1 MKKKKANLSVE
12 EQIKKLEKSIAKYG
26 DPNGTNAAKIQEL
39 KNS

>member
-1 MKKKKANLSVE
+1 MKKKNSDLSVE
-12 EQIKKLEKSIAKYG
+12 EQIKKLEKAIVKYG